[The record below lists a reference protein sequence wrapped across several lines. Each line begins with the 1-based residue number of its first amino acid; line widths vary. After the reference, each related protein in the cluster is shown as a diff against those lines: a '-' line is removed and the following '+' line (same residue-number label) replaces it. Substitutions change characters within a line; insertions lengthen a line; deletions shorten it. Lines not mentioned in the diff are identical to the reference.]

1 MHNNAHRPLFRHLA
15 KREAE
20 RHGFEGVLRG
30 ARMMAADTIDYQT
43 DPSRYRHW
51 KIERDGDIAYLI
63 MDVDQA
69 GGLGDYELKL
79 NSYDLG
85 VDIELNDAVQRLR
98 FEHPEVRCV
107 VIKSGKDNV
116 FCAGANIRM
125 LGKATHGA
133 KVNFCKFTNE
143 TRLAIE
149 DASENSKQVYVCA
162 INGNAAGGGYELA
175 LAADH
180 IMLVDDR
187 RSAVALPETPL
198 LAVLPGTG
206 GLTRVTDKRKVRRDR
221 ADVFCS
227 IEEGVRGTK
236 AVEWRLV
243 DEVVPNSKWKD
254 AVAARAREVAARSDR
269 PKDAKGITLTPL
281 DRKIEKDRVSYS
293 HVGVEID
300 RARSLATVT
309 VRGPLQGAPA
319 SVEAAHVLGAKFW
332 PLVVARE
339 LEDAILHLRSNE
351 AAIGVV
357 LFRTDGNAQAVLDH
371 DDFLAKANGDWLMR
385 EIRHYLKRVFK
396 RVDVTAKSFIAL
408 IEPGSCF
415 AGSLAELAF
424 AADRSLMLIG
434 TREGDNRK
442 PAAITLGQANFGLYP
457 MGNGL
462 TRLETRFFGEPKTL
476 DTLKEK
482 IGTAIEGEEAAELGL
497 VTTAYEDFDW
507 DDELRVM
514 LEERTSFSPDA
525 MTGME
530 ANLRFAGP
538 ETMETKIFG
547 RLTAW
552 QNWIFQRPNA
562 IGEQGALKLYGSGV
576 SPTFNKDRV

>member
-1 MHNNAHRPLFRHLA
+1 
-15 KREAE
+15 
-20 RHGFEGVLRG
+20 
-30 ARMMAADTIDYQT
+30 MAVDTIDYQT

-51 KIERDGDIAYLI
+51 KIERDGEIAYLI

-125 LGKATHGA
+125 LGRATHGA

-149 DASENSKQVYVCA
+149 DASENSKQIYVCA

-254 AVAARAREVAARSDR
+254 TVAARAREVAARSDR
-269 PKDAKGITLTPL
+269 PKNAKGITLTPL
-281 DRKIEKDRVSYS
+281 ERKIEKDRTSYS
-293 HVGVEID
+293 HVDVEID
-300 RARSLATVT
+300 RERGLATVT
-309 VRGPLQGAPA
+309 VRGPSQGTPA
-319 SVEAAHVLGAKFW
+319 SVEAAHALGAKFW

-339 LEDAILHLRSNE
+339 LEDAILHLRTNE

-357 LFRTDGNAQAVLDH
+357 LLRTDGNAQAVLEH

-415 AGSLAELAF
+415 SGSLAELAF

-442 PAAITLGQANFGLYP
+442 AAAITLGPANFGFYP

-462 TRLETRFFGEPKTL
+462 TRLETRFLGEPKTL
-476 DTLKEK
+476 DTLKGK
-482 IGTAIEGEEAAELGL
+482 IGTAVEGEEAAELGL
-497 VTTAYEDFDW
+497 VTAAYEDFDW

>member
-1 MHNNAHRPLFRHLA
+1 MHAGSSPI
-15 KREAE
+15 
-20 RHGFEGVLRG
+20 
-30 ARMMAADTIDYQT
+30 IDFQT
-43 DPSRYRHW
+43 DPARYRHW
-51 KIERDGDIAYLI
+51 RIEPDGDVAYLV
-63 MDVDQA
+63 MDVDPA
-69 GGLGDYELKL
+69 GGLSEGYELKL

-125 LGKATHGA
+125 LGKATHGH

-149 DASENSKQVYVCA
+149 DASENSKQIYICA

-175 LAADH
+175 LSADH

-227 IEEGVRGTK
+227 IEEGIRGSK

-243 DEVVPNSKWKD
+243 DEVVPNSKWKET
-254 AVAARAREVAARSDR
+254 VSARAHEIAARSDR
-269 PKDAKGITLTPL
+269 PNGSKGITLDGL
-281 DRKIEKDRVSYS
+281 DRQMAADRVTYS
-293 HVGVEID
+293 HVDVEID
-300 RARSLATVT
+300 RLRGLVTVT
-309 VRGPLQGAPA
+309 VRGPAQGVPA
-319 SVEAAHVLGAKFW
+319 SIEAAHALGDKFW
-332 PLVVARE
+332 PLTVARE
-339 LEDAILHLRSNE
+339 LEDAILHLRANE
-351 AAIGVV
+351 ATIGVV
-357 LFRTDGNAQAVLDH
+357 LLRTEGNPQAVLDH
-371 DDFLAKANGDWLMR
+371 DAFLEKANGDWLLR
-385 EIRHYLKRVFK
+385 EIRLYLKRTLK
-396 RVDVTAKSFIAL
+396 RIDVTPRSFIAL

-415 AGSLAELAF
+415 AGTLAELAF
-424 AADRSLMLIG
+424 ASDRSIMLVG
-434 TREGDNRK
+434 TRKGDIRQ
-442 PAAITLGQANFGLYP
+442 PAAITLSAANFGACP

-462 TRLETRFFGEPKTL
+462 TRLETRFLGEP
-476 DTLKEK
+476 DTLVQAKAR
-482 IGTAIEGEEAAELGL
+482 IGTAIEGEDAAELGL
-497 VTTAYEDFDW
+497 VTVAYENFDF

-576 SPTFNKDRV
+576 SPTFNNERV

>member
-1 MHNNAHRPLFRHLA
+1 MQAIEF
-15 KREAE
+15 
-20 RHGFEGVLRG
+20 
-30 ARMMAADTIDYQT
+30 QT

-51 KIERDGDIAYLI
+51 RIERDGDVAYLI

-69 GGLGDYELKL
+69 GGLSDGYELKL

-125 LGKATHGA
+125 LGKATHGH

-149 DASENSKQVYVCA
+149 DASENSKQIYICA
-162 INGNAAGGGYELA
+162 IHGNAAGGGYELA

-227 IEEGVRGTK
+227 IEEGIRGAK

-243 DEVVPNSKWKD
+243 DEVVPNSKWKET
-254 AVAARAREVAARSDR
+254 VALRAHEIAGRSDR
-269 PKDAKGITLTPL
+269 PKDAKGIKFTPL
-281 DRKIEKDRVSYS
+281 DRKREGDRITYP
-293 HVGVEID
+293 HVDVEID
-300 RARSLATVT
+300 RARGLVTVT
-309 VRGPLQGAPA
+309 VRGPTQAVPA
-319 SVEAAHVLGAKFW
+319 SVDAAHALGDKFW
-332 PLVVARE
+332 PLAVARE
-339 LEDAILHLRSNE
+339 LEDAILHLRANE
-351 AAIGVV
+351 AAVGVV
-357 LFRTDGNAQAVLDH
+357 LLRTDGNAQGVLEH
-371 DDFLAKANGDWLMR
+371 DDFLGQANGDWLMR
-385 EIRHYLKRVFK
+385 EIRHYLKRVLK
-396 RVDVTAKSFIAL
+396 RVDVSPKSFIAL

-415 AGSLAELAF
+415 AGTLAELVF

-434 TREGDNRK
+434 IREGDNRR
-442 PAAITLGQANFGLYP
+442 PAAIMLGQANFGFYP

-462 TRLETRFFGEPKTL
+462 TRLQTRFLGEP
-476 DTLKEK
+476 DTVNRAKEK
-482 IGTAIEGEEAAELGL
+482 IGVEIEGEEAMALGL
-497 VTTAYEDFDW
+497 VTVAYEDFDW
-507 DDELRVM
+507 NDELRVM

-576 SPTFNKDRV
+576 KPTFNKERV

>member
-1 MHNNAHRPLFRHLA
+1 
-15 KREAE
+15 
-20 RHGFEGVLRG
+20 
-30 ARMMAADTIDYQT
+30 MAAIDYQT

-51 KIERDGDIAYLI
+51 RVEYDGDVAYLI

-69 GGLGDYELKL
+69 GGMGDYELKL

-125 LGKATHGA
+125 LGKSTHQQ

-149 DASENSKQVYVCA
+149 DASENSKQIYICA

-227 IEEGVRGTK
+227 IEEGVRGAK
-236 AVEWRLV
+236 AVDWRLV

-254 AVAARAREVAARSDR
+254 AVAARAHGLAARSDR
-269 PKDAKGITLTPL
+269 PKDAKGIKFNPLT
-281 DRKIEKDRVSYS
+281 RHIEADRVAYS
-293 HVGVEID
+293 HVDIEVD
-300 RARSLATVT
+300 RARCLATVT
-309 VRGPLQGAPA
+309 VRGPSQTVPA
-319 SVEAAHVLGAKFW
+319 SVEAAHQLGDKFW
-332 PLVVARE
+332 PLTVARE

-351 AAIGVV
+351 REIGVV
-357 LFRTDGNAQAVLDH
+357 LFRTDGNAQAVLEH
-371 DDFLAKANGDWLMR
+371 DDFLANANGDWLMR
-385 EIRHYLKRVFK
+385 EIRHYLKRVLK

-415 AGSLAELAF
+415 AGTLAELAF

-442 PAAITLGQANFGLYP
+442 AAAITLGQANFGFYL

-462 TRLETRFFGEPKTL
+462 TRLQTRFLGEPQTL
-476 DTLKEK
+476 DTLKGR
-482 IGTAIEGEEAAELGL
+482 IGEAIEGEEAAELGL
-497 VTTAYEDFDW
+497 VTNAYEDFDW
-507 DDELRVM
+507 DDELRIL
-514 LEERTSFSPDA
+514 LEERASFSPDA

-576 SPTFNKDRV
+576 SPTFNKERV

>member
-1 MHNNAHRPLFRHLA
+1 ML
-15 KREAE
+15 
-20 RHGFEGVLRG
+20 
-30 ARMMAADTIDYQT
+30 TIDYQT

-149 DASENSKQVYVCA
+149 DASENSRQIYVCA

-269 PKDAKGITLTPL
+269 PKGAKGVTLTPL
-281 DRKIEKDRVSYS
+281 ERKIEKDRVSYS
-293 HVGVEID
+293 QVDVEID
-300 RARSLATVT
+300 REKGLATVT
-309 VRGPLQGAPA
+309 VRGPSVGVPA
-319 SVEAAHVLGAKFW
+319 SVEAAHALGARFW
-332 PLVVARE
+332 PLTVARE
-339 LEDAILHLRSNE
+339 LEDAILHLRTNE
-351 AAIGVV
+351 AAIGVL

-385 EIRHYLKRVFK
+385 EIRHYLKRVLK
-396 RVDVTAKSFIAL
+396 RVDVTAKSLIAL

-415 AGSLAELAF
+415 AGTLAELAF

-442 PAAITLGQANFGLYP
+442 AAAITLGQANFGFYP

-462 TRLETRFFGEPKTL
+462 TRLETRFLGEPKTL
-476 DTLKEK
+476 ETLNGK
-482 IGTAIEGEEAAELGL
+482 IGTAFEGEEAAELGL
-497 VTTAYEDFDW
+497 VTAAYEDFDW

>member
-1 MHNNAHRPLFRHLA
+1 
-15 KREAE
+15 
-20 RHGFEGVLRG
+20 
-30 ARMMAADTIDYQT
+30 MAGTIDYQT

-51 KIERDGDIAYLI
+51 RIERDGDIAYLI
-63 MDVDQA
+63 MDVDQT

-85 VDIELNDAVQRLR
+85 VDIELSDAVQRLR

-149 DASENSKQVYVCA
+149 DASENSKQIYVCA

-227 IEEGVRGTK
+227 IEEGVRGAK

-243 DEVVPNSKWKD
+243 DEVVPNSKWKE
-254 AVAARAREVAARSDR
+254 AVAARAKEIAARSDR

-281 DRKIEKDRVSYS
+281 GRKIEMDRVAYS
-293 HVGVEID
+293 HVDVEID
-300 RARSLATVT
+300 RERGLATVT
-309 VRGPLQGAPA
+309 VRGPSEGVPS
-319 SVEAAHVLGAKFW
+319 SVEAAHALGAKFW
-332 PLVVARE
+332 PLIVARE
-339 LEDAILHLRSNE
+339 LDDATLHLRTNE

-357 LFRTDGNAQAVLDH
+357 LFRTDGRAQAVLEY
-371 DDFLAKANGDWLMR
+371 DDFVAKADGDWLMR
-385 EIRHYLKRVFK
+385 EIRHYLKRVLK
-396 RVDVTAKSFIAL
+396 RIDVTAKSFIAL

-415 AGSLAELAF
+415 AGTLAELAF

-434 TREGDNRK
+434 TCEGDNRK
-442 PAAITLGQANFGLYP
+442 AAAITLGPANFGFYP

-462 TRLETRFFGEPKTL
+462 TRLETRFLGEPKTL
-476 DTLKEK
+476 ETLKSK
-482 IGTAIEGEEAAELGL
+482 IGFGVEGEEAAKLGF
-497 VTTAYEDFDW
+497 VTAAYEDFDW
-507 DDELRVM
+507 ADEVRMM

-576 SPTFNKDRV
+576 SPTFNKERV

>member
-1 MHNNAHRPLFRHLA
+1 MAD
-15 KREAE
+15 AE
-20 RHGFEGVLRG
+20 RKLSNGKSR
-30 ARMMAADTIDYQT
+30 IDFQT
-43 DPSRYRHW
+43 DPSKYRHW
-51 KIERDGDIAYLI
+51 KLEVDGEVATLL
-63 MDVDQA
+63 MDVDEK
-69 GGLGDYELKL
+69 GTLFEGYELKL

-85 VDIELNDAVQRLR
+85 VDIELADAIERLR
-98 FEHPEVRCV
+98 FEHPQVK
-107 VIKSGKDNV
+107 VILLRSGKPRV

-125 LGKATHGA
+125 LAGATHPH

-143 TRLAIE
+143 TRNGIE
-149 DASENSKQVYVCA
+149 DASENSGLATICV
-162 INGNAAGGGYELA
+162 INGTAAGGGYELA

-180 IMLVDDR
+180 IMLIDDGS
-187 RSAVALPETPL
+187 SAVSLPELPL

-227 IEEGVRGTK
+227 IEEGVRGTR

-254 AVAARAREVAARSDR
+254 AVAARAKEIAARSDR
-269 PKDAKGITLTPL
+269 PKDAKGITLSPL
-281 DRKIEKDRVSYS
+281 ERKIEADRVSYS
-293 HVGVEID
+293 HVDVEID
-300 RARSLATVT
+300 RERGLATVT
-309 VRGPLQGAPA
+309 VRGPSEGVPA
-319 SVEAAHVLGAKFW
+319 SVEAAHALGAKFW
-332 PLVVARE
+332 PLVIARE
-339 LEDAILHLRSNE
+339 LEDAILHLRTNE

-357 LFRTDGNAQAVLDH
+357 LFRTDGNAQAVLEH
-371 DDFLAKANGDWLMR
+371 DEFLAKSNGDWLMR
-385 EIRHYLKRVFK
+385 EIHHYLKRVLK

-415 AGSLAELAF
+415 AGTLAELAF

-442 PAAITLGQANFGLYP
+442 PAAITLGQANFGSYP

-462 TRLETRFFGEPKTL
+462 TRLETRFLGEPKTL
-476 DTLKEK
+476 ETLKGK
-482 IGTAIEGEEAAELGL
+482 IGQPVEGEEAAELGL
-497 VTTAYEDFDW
+497 VTAAYEDFDW